1 MPKAI
6 EQMMIDMVKARGS
19 DLLLHAYSAPWFRV
33 DGELIEQKEL
43 GVLQPE
49 VVRDMCYE
57 ILTDRQIKSFEEEM
71 ELDTAHIIEGVSRFR
86 VNMFRQRG
94 TVGAAFRCIPFD
106 VPTIEQVGL
115 PVKTGRYLAERPRG
129 LVLVTGPT
137 GCGKSTTLAALINH
151 VNLTSPNHIMT
162 IEDPIEYV
170 HEDKVAIVNQRELGV
185 DTYSFGAALKHV
197 LRQDPDV
204 ILVGEMRDLE
214 TMQLAITAAETGHLV
229 FATLHT
235 TNAIQTVDR
244 IIDVF
249 PPHQQQQVRMQLSVN
264 LVGVVSQTLLRR
276 AEGKGRIAAWEI
288 MLCIWSIRNLIR
300 EAKSYQIQG
309 SIQTGVKH
317 GMMTLDMCLANYVKR
332 GVVAEEDALLKSS
345 DPEEFKRLLHGD
357 EASDNTASSS
367 GARRQQG
374 R

>member
-1 MPKAI
+1 VPKAL
-6 EQMMIDMVKARGS
+6 EQLMIDMVKARGS
-19 DLLLHAYSAPWFRV
+19 DLLLHAHSAPWFRV
-33 DGELIEQKEL
+33 DGELIEQKER
-43 GVLQPE
+43 GVLEPDA
-49 VVRDMCYE
+49 VRQMCYE
-57 ILTDRQIKSFEEEM
+57 ILTDRQIKTFEEEM

-94 TVGAAFRCIPFD
+94 SMGAAFRCIPFE

-115 PVKTGRYLAERPRG
+115 PVKIGHYFAERPRG
-129 LVLVTGPT
+129 FVLVTGPT
-137 GCGKSTTLAALINH
+137 GCGKSTTLAALVNH
-151 VNLTSPNHIMT
+151 VNATSPNHIMT
-162 IEDPIEYV
+162 IEDPIEYI
-170 HEDKVAIVNQRELGV
+170 HEDKVALVNQRELGV
-185 DTYSFGAALKHV
+185 DTYSFQAALKHV

-235 TNAIQTVDR
+235 TNAVQTVDR

-249 PPHQQQQVRMQLSVN
+249 PPYQQQQVRMQLSVN
-264 LVGVVSQTLLRR
+264 LVGVISQTLLRR

-309 SIQTGVKH
+309 SIQTGIKH

-332 GVVAEEDALLKSS
+332 GVVTEEDALLKSS

-357 EASDNTASSS
+357 EEEGAASTPN
-367 GARRQQG
+367 RKQG

>member
-1 MPKAI
+1 
-6 EQMMIDMVKARGS
+6 MIDMVKARGS
-19 DLLLHAYSAPWFRV
+19 DLILHAHSAPWFRV
-33 DGELIEQKEL
+33 DGELVEQKER
-43 GVLQPE
+43 GVLEPE
-49 VVRDMCYE
+49 ALEKMCYE
-57 ILTDRQIKSFEEEM
+57 ILTERQVKNFEDEM
-71 ELDTAHIIEGVSRFR
+71 ELDTAHIIDGVSRFR

-94 TVGAAFRCIPFD
+94 TIGAAFRCIPFE

-115 PVKTGRYLAERPRG
+115 PVKIGHYFSERPRG
-129 LVLVTGPT
+129 FVLVTGPT

-151 VNLTSPNHIMT
+151 VNATKAQHIMT

-170 HEDKVAIVNQRELGV
+170 HEDQTALVNQRELGV
-185 DTYSFGAALKHV
+185 DTYGFQAALKHV

-235 TNAIQTVDR
+235 TNAVQTIDR

-249 PPHQQQQVRMQLSVN
+249 PPYQQQQVRMQLSVN
-264 LVGVVSQTLLRR
+264 LVGVISQALLKRS
-276 AEGKGRIAAWEI
+276 EGKGRIAAWEI

-300 EAKSYQIQG
+300 EAKTYQIHG

-332 GVVAEEDALLKSS
+332 GVVTEQDALLKSS
-345 DPEEFKRLLHGD
+345 DPDEFRRLLHGD
-357 EASDNTASSS
+357 EEDRAQAGQGGNR
-367 GARRQQG
+367 GRQQA